1 MKKKKMKKKI
11 KLLKQPVWKANKMKT
26 SQAIIIS
33 SHCASTCQKRFVLY
47 TLGLLLPIKIKIK
60 TGMICL

>member
-1 MKKKKMKKKI
+1 MNKIIIIKKI
-11 KLLKQPVWKANKMKT
+11 KLLKQPVWKAIKVKT

-47 TLGLLLPIKIKIK
+47 TLGLLLPIKIKK
-60 TGMICL
+60 RLA